1 MLEGLRSILEDLLKS
16 SGISNSKNFLST
28 NNKLLKCCIGVKN
41 THICM
46 YIHIQHGHSFVNYFQ
61 HIL

>member
-1 MLEGLRSILEDLLKS
+1 MLAGLRSILEDLVKS
-16 SGISNSKNFLST
+16 SGISNSIFLST
-28 NNKLLKCCIGVKN
+28 NNNMLKYCIGVKN
-41 THICM
+41 TCI